1 MVNKEQ
7 GPLNAAEKKISF
19 EQREIEAANE
29 RLRATHERRAEIEM
43 ESSPEDAENARH
55 EALEQAKTAEKESNT
70 QEAELRREQSPAER
84 RPKTR
89 SQKEASFKRTMNT
102 VQEEMSAPG
111 RAFSKFIHAKPVEKA
126 SEATAKTLARP
137 NAILAG
143 SIAAF
148 ICTLAIYLIAKRYG
162 YTLSGFETMG
172 AFIVGW
178 LIGQLFDFL
187 RVMITGRTS

>member
-1 MVNKEQ
+1 MANNERQ
-7 GPLNAAEKKISF
+7 PGSSAEKKVSF
-19 EQREIEAANE
+19 EQKELDAANE
-29 RLRATHERRAEIEM
+29 RLKAQYERRAELEKA
-43 ESSPEDAENARH
+43 SPEKATEARH
-55 EALEQAKTAEKESNT
+55 EAFEQAKSAEKNPTERDT
-70 QEAELRREQSPAER
+70 YKGRERSPAER
-84 RPKTR
+84 RPK
-89 SQKEASFKRTMNT
+89 SKHQKEASFKRTMET
-102 VQEEMSAPG
+102 VQAEMSAPS
-111 RAFSKFIHAKPVEKA
+111 RAFSKLIHTKAVEKTSDA
-126 SEATAKTLARP
+126 AAKTIARP

-148 ICTLAIYLIAKRYG
+148 ACTLIVYLVAKRYG